1 MRSRGADRPDDD
13 ADLRNE
19 QAGRGRRLFGRG
31 RPEPVEPEE
40 VPREETGWLDDLR
53 TAKEERAAIGPGKAS
68 DGRSS
73 KSGKVAPG
81 PDDAADDGPGFPG
94 AGPDAR
100 ADSAAPA
107 KPRSSAAP
115 ISAARPGRGRLR
127 RRSVAGIPV
136 FVAGQWR
143 RVPVAVVGGAGQ
155 WWCVPAAVVGR
166 AGQRWRGGCGSRTL
180 PGPVRRL
187 ASRLERRLGR
197 ALHRMAHGPG
207 PAARRTSFRL
217 G

>member
-13 ADLRNE
+13 ADLHDE

-81 PDDAADDGPGFPG
+81 PDDAIDDGPGFPG

-100 ADSAAPA
+100 ADSAAPPA
-107 KPRSSAAP
+107 PRSSAAP
-115 ISAARPGRGRLR
+115 ISR
-127 RRSVAGIPV
+127 RAP
-136 FVAGQWR
+136 FV
-143 RVPVAVVGGAGQ
+143 
-155 WWCVPAAVVGR
+155 
-166 AGQRWRGGCGSRTL
+166 
-180 PGPVRRL
+180 
-187 ASRLERRLGR
+187 
-197 ALHRMAHGPG
+197 
-207 PAARRTSFRL
+207 AARRSSAASRSSVPRSSAVPRSSPAPL
-217 G
+217 VGRV